1 MTERLNPQSFDV
13 AAIIQAA
20 QAVASENLLPR
31 VIDRLLRISVAN
43 AGAQRA
49 ALLLCHD
56 QKLLLDATIRIDPD
70 VVEVDILRPVEECPD
85 LPQTIL
91 NYVVRTRQ
99 VVVLGDAP
107 SDACFGRDLAIARL
121 KPRSILCL
129 PLLYRG
135 AVTGVLHL
143 EHATVPDVFHPTRV
157 KVLEWL
163 AAQAAIAVENARLLG
178 ALEAAS
184 AEVRRANEKL
194 ELAVIERTRELAD
207 AQARLIALEKEATE
221 VQMAGGFAHEMR
233 NILTGAKTFLAKIQG
248 VDEERRSLCAANN
261 DMLKELYLL
270 TRDHLPEGTRR
281 EAATL
286 VRRINTN
293 GEVMHAAL
301 SDIGELLDRALAST
315 RVILRYARLGRE
327 RRGSRPVRLRPLV
340 ESILRELEGDF
351 AQHGI
356 VAEIQIDPESMLDGD
371 EVHLDSMLRNL
382 VLNARDALC
391 ENGEPT
397 ERKIRVAL
405 VEDEQSTTVYV
416 SDTGIGI
423 PPDVRARMFEPFFST
438 KPETGTGLGLPVVR
452 KLASIYGGKI
462 EVDSEPG
469 RRTTIG
475 IVLPKAEHRD
485 PACAEPTREPP
496 PSPSD
501 LLRGSA

>member
-1 MTERLNPQSFDV
+1 MTERLNPQLFDV

-20 QAVASENLLPR
+20 QAVASENHLPK

-49 ALLLCHD
+49 ALLLCHG

-70 VVEVDILRPVEECPD
+70 VVEVAILRPAEECSD

-91 NYVVRTRQ
+91 NYVVRTKQ

-107 SDACFGRDLAIARL
+107 SDACFGRDPAIARL
-121 KPRSILCL
+121 KPRSVLCL

-135 AVTGVLHL
+135 TVTGVLHL

-184 AEVRRANEKL
+184 AEIRSANEKL
-194 ELAVIERTRELAD
+194 EQAVIERTRELAD

-233 NILTGAKTFLAKIQG
+233 NILTGAKTFLAKIHG
-248 VDEERRSLCAANN
+248 VDADRRSLCAANN
-261 DMLKELYLL
+261 DMLQELYLL

-281 EAATL
+281 DAATL
-286 VRRINTN
+286 FRRININ
-293 GEVMHAAL
+293 EEVMHAAL
-301 SDIGELLDRALAST
+301 SDIGEVLDRALAST
-315 RVILRYARLGRE
+315 RVILKYARLGQE
-327 RRGSRPVRLRPLV
+327 RRGTRSVRVRQLV
-340 ESILRELEGDF
+340 ESILRESEGDF

-356 VAEIQIDPESMLDGD
+356 AVEIRVDPEAVLDGD
-371 EVHLDSMLRNL
+371 EIHFDSMVRNL
-382 VLNARDALC
+382 LLNARDALC
-391 ENGEPT
+391 ENSESGE
-397 ERKIRVAL
+397 RRIGISL
-405 VEDEQSTTVYV
+405 VENEQSSVLQID
-416 SDTGIGI
+416 DTGVGI

-438 KPETGTGLGLPVVR
+438 KPETGTGLGLPIVR
-452 KLASIYGGKI
+452 KLASLYGGTI
-462 EVDSEPG
+462 QVDSEAG
-469 RRTTIG
+469 RGTAFR
-475 IVLPKAEHRD
+475 IVLPKAEHRASSSASL
-485 PACAEPTREPP
+485 PPEPP
-496 PSPSD
+496 PSLSD
-501 LLRGSA
+501 GLPG